1 LVGIAGMERKPDP
14 RWAVPPPQGLAV
26 SIEVYK
32 NGELVD
38 THRLCGEGVEA
49 KPAYLFGR
57 TPVCDFVLEH
67 ASISRQ
73 HAFIGWDHTGA
84 LLITDS
90 SAHGTKINRTTAVPS
105 NGVAAKL
112 EDGATVTFGASSRNY
127 VVKSR
132 TAAEIA
138 AAAAAEE
145 AARAAPPQA
154 FQRLCA
160 VQLVTTCG
168 ENGETSGSATFLG
181 PPEVVRLSAVLL
193 DTRRPMRPGAPPE
206 LLGEFDELVRPSM
219 NPLLSEFCLRLAEA
233 SQDSVDAARP
243 LRDVLTSMV
252 SWLDEHGCF
261 GEARAEGD
269 TPIMQKPVMVVT
281 LGESNLKR
289 HLPRECL
296 DLQIKL
302 PPMLQDWIQL
312 RTLFNCHT
320 GLQKLSKAERRAAG
334 GDDGSLKGAAEA
346 EAHQMLTMLDA
357 AAAQSGAESVDV
369 PASAV
374 RGAAGLV
381 ATVLSRLVADGC
393 IVSHAAIASKLAEAK
408 EARTATVDKP
418 KSRWDDDD
426 DDDDDEDD
434 DDNNGG
440 GDDNAKRR
448 KLN

>member
-1 LVGIAGMERKPDP
+1 MERKPDP
-14 RWAVPPPQGLAV
+14 RWAVLPPEGLTV

-32 NGELVD
+32 NGDLVD
-38 THRLCGEGVEA
+38 THKLCGAGVEA
-49 KPAYLFGR
+49 KRAYLFGR

-73 HAFIGWDHTGA
+73 HAWIGWDHTGA

-90 SAHGTKINRTTAVPS
+90 SAHGTKINRSTAVPS

-112 EDGATVTFGASSRNY
+112 EDGATVTFGASSRSY
-127 VVKSR
+127 VIRSR
-132 TAAEIA
+132 TAAEMA

-145 AARAAPPQA
+145 EARAAPAQP
-154 FQRLCA
+154 FQRLCV
-160 VQLVTTCG
+160 VQTVTTCG

-181 PPEVVRLSAVLL
+181 PPECVRLSAVLL
-193 DTRRPMRPGAPPE
+193 DTRRPMRPGAPPK

-219 NPLLSEFCLRLAEA
+219 NPLLSQFCLRLAEA

-252 SWLDEHGCF
+252 SWLAQHGCF
-261 GEARAEGD
+261 DEAKAVED
-269 TPIMQKPVMVVT
+269 MPNTQKPVMVVT

-296 DLQIKL
+296 ELQIKL

-312 RTLFNCHT
+312 RALFNCHT
-320 GLQKLSKAERRAAG
+320 GLQKLTKAERRG
-334 GDDGSLKGAAEA
+334 GTGDDVSVKGAAEA
-346 EAHQMLTMLDA
+346 EAHQMLTMQDA
-357 AAAQSGAESVDV
+357 AAAQSGAAVDV

-374 RGAAGLV
+374 KGTAGLV
-381 ATVLSRLVADGC
+381 STVLSRLVADGC
-393 IVSHAAIASKLAEAK
+393 IVSHAAINSKMAAAK
-408 EARTATVDKP
+408 EARRAAVEKP

-426 DDDDDEDD
+426 HDDDAGDDDDS
-434 DDNNGG
+434 
-440 GDDNAKRR
+440 AKRR

>member
-1 LVGIAGMERKPDP
+1 MARAMERKPDP
-14 RWAVPPPQGLAV
+14 RWAVLPPEGLSV

-32 NGELVD
+32 SGELVD
-38 THRLCGEGVEA
+38 TYRLCGEGVDA

-90 SAHGTKINRTTAVPS
+90 SAHGTKINRTTAVPGS
-105 NGVAAKL
+105 GVAASL
-112 EDGATVTFGASSRNY
+112 EDGATITFGASSRHY

-132 TAAEIA
+132 TAAELA
-138 AAAAAEE
+138 AEAAAEE
-145 AARAAPPQA
+145 EARAAPPQP
-154 FQRLCA
+154 FQRLCT

-193 DTRRPMRPGAPPE
+193 DTRRPMRPGAPPK

-219 NPLLSEFCLRLAEA
+219 NPLLSEFCLRLAET
-233 SQDSVDAARP
+233 SQESVDSARP
-243 LRDVLTSMV
+243 LRDVLTNMA
-252 SWLDEHGCF
+252 SWLADHGCF
-261 GEARAEGD
+261 GDAKAEGD
-269 TPIMQKPVMVVT
+269 ASTAQKPVMVVT

-296 DLQIKL
+296 ELQIKL
-302 PPMLQDWIQL
+302 PPMLLDWIQL

-334 GDDGSLKGAAEA
+334 GDAGSAKGAAEA

-357 AAAQSGAESVDV
+357 AAAQSGTEPVDV

-374 RGAAGLV
+374 KGTAGLV

-393 IVSHAAIASKLAEAK
+393 IVSHAAISSKLAAAK
-408 EARTATVDKP
+408 EIRKAVVDKP

-426 DDDDDEDD
+426 DDHDD
-434 DDNNGG
+434 DDDG
-440 GDDNAKRR
+440 DNAKRR
-448 KLN
+448 KFD

>member
-1 LVGIAGMERKPDP
+1 MERKPDP
-14 RWAVPPPQGLAV
+14 RWATMPPEDVTV

-32 NGELVD
+32 SGELVD
-38 THRLCGEGVEA
+38 THRLCGQGIER
-49 KPAYLFGR
+49 KPAFLFGR

-90 SAHGTKINRTTAVPS
+90 SAHGTSVNRTTAVPS
-105 NGVAAKL
+105 GGVAAKL
-112 EDGATVTFGASSRNY
+112 KDGDTIAFGASSRSY
-127 VVKSR
+127 VVSSR
-132 TAAEIA
+132 TKAEIE

-145 AARAAPPQA
+145 EARAAPPQP

-160 VQLVTTCG
+160 LQLVTTCG

-193 DTRRPMRPGAPPE
+193 DTRRPMRPGAPPR
-206 LLGEFDELVRPSM
+206 LLGEFDELARPSM
-219 NPLLSEFCLRLAEA
+219 NPLLSEFCLRLAGTT
-233 SQDSVDAARP
+233 QDSVDAAQP
-243 LRDVLTSMV
+243 LRDVLTSFI

-261 GEARAEGD
+261 GEAAATDE
-269 TPIMQKPVMVVT
+269 TEKAQKPVMVVT

-296 DLQIKL
+296 ELQIKL
-302 PPMLQDWIQL
+302 PPMLQDWVQL

-320 GLQKLSKAERRAAG
+320 GLQKLSKAERRGAT
-334 GDDGSLKGAAEA
+334 GDDGDLKGAAEA

-357 AAAQSGAESVDV
+357 AAAQSGAEVADV
-369 PASAV
+369 PSSAV
-374 RGAAGLV
+374 AGAAGLV
-381 ATVLSRLVADGC
+381 ATVVSRLVADGC
-393 IVSHAAIASKLAEAK
+393 IVSHAAITAK
-408 EARTATVDKP
+408 AAAAKAVRKAVSDKP

-426 DDDDDEDD
+426 DDGDD
-434 DDNNGG
+434 G
-440 GDDNAKRR
+440 GDDGGDDDAAKRR
-448 KLN
+448 RLH